1 VESFLK
7 EFEKEILTQRVPG
20 TQIKKEGFRFLEI

>member
-7 EFEKEILTQRVPG
+7 EFEKEILTQRIPG
-20 TQIKKEGFRFLEI
+20 TQRKKRRDLGS